1 MSQPKVYEF
10 AKEIG
15 VETLALMDKIREWNL
30 PVKSHM
36 AALDEA
42 TIEEIKTRM
51 EAETAAKS
59 GAKKKTAK
67 KTAKKRAAKKTAAK
81 KTTTARKKKWLVKW

>member
-15 VETLALMDKIREWNL
+15 IETLTLMDKIRDWNL

-36 AALDEA
+36 APLDEA
-42 TIEEIKTRM
+42 TVEEIKNRL
-51 EAETAAKS
+51 EAEAAAKS
-59 GAKKKTAK
+59 D
-67 KTAKKRAAKKTAAK
+67 
-81 KTTTARKKKWLVKW
+81 